1 MQALFETGTIY
12 SNFTPII
19 KSPVIAYRISGP
31 DVLEILKRLTKKN
44 FSKDHSRV
52 RFIKLYKNKGQLLD
66 ECSVVYFKSPKSFTG
81 EDVCEVFLHGSPL
94 IASQFEQTL
103 KEFKISGLR
112 LAKNG
117 EFSYRSVL
125 NNKNSLKQAKA
136 INQII
141 SNESFSSL
149 EYNKKLLFEG
159 DQASGLTILRDE
171 IVDLFSEITASIDFV
186 DDEEFNFKKI
196 MKKIKLYFDKCH
208 NILQKTKNTKKEKNI
223 CKIMLIGP
231 VNVGKS
237 TLFNKII
244 DKERAIVTNIKGTTR
259 DILSNEFVFD
269 GRMFE
274 IFDTAGHRVKQG
286 KIEKVGYKKAQQLS
300 SEIDHFFIL
309 SEKQSAKKQI
319 NSLKKDFGIKNNY
332 TLVETKSDQYQYN
345 SQNVKINHNLDRDNI
360 LSKLKMSLI
369 HKKYISSKAR
379 KIDFNDEE
387 IDFLENILQYK
398 NDIFYEGDILIIA
411 QIMRNI
417 LDDFSYEFGYI
428 NIEDVYDR
436 VFSNFCI
443 GK

>member
-1 MQALFETGTIY
+1 M
-12 SNFTPII
+12 
-19 KSPVIAYRISGP
+19 SPVIGYRISGD
-31 DVLEILKRLTKKN
+31 DVLEILRKLTQKN
-44 FSKDHSRV
+44 FSKDHSKV
-52 RFIKLYKNKGQLLD
+52 RIVKLYKKDGSLLD

-81 EDVCEVFLHGSPL
+81 EDVCEIFLHGSPL

-103 KEFKISGLR
+103 KEFKIPDLR

-125 NNKNSLKQAKA
+125 NSKNSLKQAKA

-141 SNESFSSL
+141 SNDSFSSL

-196 MKKIKLYFDKCH
+196 IKKAKLFFDKCH
-208 NILQKTKNTKKEKNI
+208 NILQKTKNLKKEKNI

-259 DILSNEFVFD
+259 DVLSNEFVFD
-269 GRMFE
+269 GKMFE
-274 IFDTAGHRVKQG
+274 IFDTAGHRDKQG

-345 SQNVKINHNLDRDNI
+345 SQNVKINHHLDRDNI

-369 HKKYISSKAR
+369 HNKYISSKAK

-398 NDIFYEGDILIIA
+398 KDILNESDILIIA

-428 NIEDVYDR
+428 NNEDVYDR

>member
-1 MQALFETGTIY
+1 M
-12 SNFTPII
+12 
-19 KSPVIAYRISGP
+19 SPVIGYRISGD
-31 DVLEILKRLTKKN
+31 DVLEILRKLTQKN
-44 FSKDHSRV
+44 FSKDHSKV
-52 RFIKLYKNKGQLLD
+52 RIVKLYKKDGSLLD

-81 EDVCEVFLHGSPL
+81 EDVCEIFLHGSPL

-103 KEFKISGLR
+103 NDFKIPGLR

-125 NNKNSLKQAKA
+125 NSKNSLKQAKA

-141 SNESFSSL
+141 SNDSFSSL

-159 DQASGLTILRDE
+159 DQASGLVFLRDE

-196 MKKIKLYFDKCH
+196 MKKVKLYFDKCH
-208 NILQKTKNTKKEKNI
+208 NILQKTNNLNKEKNI

-259 DILSNEFVFD
+259 DVLSNQFVFD
-269 GRMFE
+269 GKMFE
-274 IFDTAGHRVKQG
+274 IFDTAGHRDKQG
-286 KIEKVGYKKAQQLS
+286 KIEKFGYKKAQQLS
-300 SEIDHFFIL
+300 SEIDHFFVL
-309 SEKQSAKKQI
+309 SDKYSSKKQI
-319 NSLKKDFGIKNNY
+319 SSLKRDFSIKNNY
-332 TLVETKSDQYQYN
+332 TLVETKSDQYQYQ
-345 SQNVKINHNLDRDNI
+345 SKNVKINHNLERDAV
-360 LSKLKMSLI
+360 LSKLKISFI
-369 HKKYISSKAR
+369 HKKYISSKVK

-398 NDIFYEGDILIIA
+398 HDILNESDILIIA
-411 QIMRNI
+411 QIIRNI

-428 NIEDVYDR
+428 NNEDVYDR

>member
-1 MQALFETGTIY
+1 M
-12 SNFTPII
+12 
-19 KSPVIAYRISGP
+19 SPVIGYRISGD
-31 DVLEILKRLTKKN
+31 DVLEILRKLTQKN
-44 FSKDHSRV
+44 FSKDHSKV
-52 RFIKLYKNKGQLLD
+52 RIVKLYKKDGSLLD

-103 KEFKISGLR
+103 KDFKIPGLR

-141 SNESFSSL
+141 SNGSFSSL

-196 MKKIKLYFDKCH
+196 MKKVKLYFDKCH
-208 NILQKTKNTKKEKNI
+208 NILQKTKNIRKEKNI

-231 VNVGKS
+231 VNAGKS

-269 GRMFE
+269 GKMFE
-274 IFDTAGHRVKQG
+274 IFDTAGHRDKQG

-309 SEKQSAKKQI
+309 SEKQSTKKQI
-319 NSLKKDFGIKNNY
+319 NSLKKDFDIKNNY

-345 SQNVKINHNLDRDNI
+345 SKNVKINHNLDRDSI
-360 LSKLKMSLI
+360 LSKLKISLI
-369 HKKYISSKAR
+369 HKKYISSKAK

-398 NDIFYEGDILIIA
+398 NEILNESDILIIA

-428 NIEDVYDR
+428 NNEDVYDR

>member
-12 SNFTPII
+12 SNFTPIV

-31 DVLEILKRLTKKN
+31 DVLDILKSLTNQN
-44 FSKDHSRV
+44 FKQDHARV
-52 RFIKLYKNKGQLLD
+52 RFVKLFTNEGKVLD

-81 EDVCEVFLHGSPL
+81 EDVCEIFLHGSPL
-94 IASQFEQTL
+94 VASQFEQTL
-103 KEFKISGLR
+103 KDFKIPGLR

-125 NNKNSLKQAKA
+125 NRKNSLKQAKA

-141 SNESFSSL
+141 ANDSLSSL

-159 DQASGLTILRDE
+159 DSVSGLLSLREE
-171 IVDLFSEITASIDFV
+171 IVNLFAEITASIDFV
-186 DDEEFNFKKI
+186 DDEDFNFKKI
-196 MKKIKLYFDKCH
+196 INKLSLFFVKCH
-208 NILQKTKNTKKEKNI
+208 NILQKTKNIQKEKTV
-223 CKIMLIGP
+223 CKIMLVGP

-244 DKERAIVTNIKGTTR
+244 DIERAIVTNIKGTTR
-259 DILSNEFVFD
+259 DVLSNEFVFD
-269 GRMFE
+269 GKKYE
-274 IFDTAGHRVKQG
+274 LFDTAGYRDKQG
-286 KIEKVGYKKAQQLS
+286 KIEKFGYKKAQQISLD
-300 SEIDHFFIL
+300 IDHFLIL
-309 SEKQSAKKQI
+309 SDKHTTKTQM
-319 NSLKKDFGIKNNY
+319 NLMKKDFNIKDNF
-332 TLVETKSDQYQYN
+332 TLIETKSDQYQYN
-345 SQNVKINHNLDRDNI
+345 SKNIKINHNLERDII
-360 LSKLKMSLI
+360 LSKLKISLI
-369 HKKYISSKAR
+369 HKRYVSTKIR

-387 IDFLENILQYK
+387 IVFLDNILQYK
-398 NDIFYEGDILIIA
+398 NDLLNESDILIIA

-428 NIEDVYDR
+428 NNEDVYDR

>member
-1 MQALFETGTIY
+1 M
-12 SNFTPII
+12 
-19 KSPVIAYRISGP
+19 SPVIGYRISGD
-31 DVLEILKRLTKKN
+31 DVLEILRKLTQKN
-44 FSKDHSRV
+44 FSKDHSKV
-52 RFIKLYKNKGQLLD
+52 RIVKLYKKDGSLLD

-81 EDVCEVFLHGSPL
+81 EDVCEIFLHGSPL

-103 KEFKISGLR
+103 NDFKISGLR

-125 NNKNSLKQAKA
+125 NSKNSLKQAKA

-141 SNESFSSL
+141 SNDSFSSL

-159 DQASGLTILRDE
+159 DQASGLVVLRDE
-171 IVDLFSEITASIDFV
+171 IIDLFSEITASIDFV

-196 MKKIKLYFDKCH
+196 MKKLKLYFNKCH
-208 NILQKTKNTKKEKNI
+208 NILQKTKNIRIEKNI

-269 GRMFE
+269 GKMFE
-274 IFDTAGHRVKQG
+274 IFDTAGHRDKQG

-309 SEKQSAKKQI
+309 SEKQSTKKQI
-319 NSLKKDFGIKNNY
+319 NSLKKDFGIISNY

-345 SQNVKINHNLDRDNI
+345 SKNVKINHNMDRDRI
-360 LSKLKMSLI
+360 LSNLKISLI
-369 HKKYISSKAR
+369 HKKYISSKAK
-379 KIDFNDEE
+379 KIDFNDDEMV
-387 IDFLENILQYK
+387 FLENILQYK
-398 NDIFYEGDILIIA
+398 NDLINESDILIIA

-428 NIEDVYDR
+428 NNEDVYDK

>member
-1 MQALFETGTIY
+1 V
-12 SNFTPII
+12 
-19 KSPVIAYRISGP
+19 KSPVIGYRVSGD
-31 DVLEILKRLTKKN
+31 DVLDILKKLTNKN

-52 RFIKLYKNKGQLLD
+52 RIVKLYKKDGSLLD

-81 EDVCEVFLHGSPL
+81 EDVCEIFLHGSPL

-103 KEFKISGLR
+103 REFKIPGLR
-112 LAKNG
+112 MAKNG
-117 EFSYRSVL
+117 EFSYRSIL
-125 NNKNSLKQAKA
+125 NSKNSLKQAKA

-141 SNESFSSL
+141 SNDSFSSL

-159 DQASGLTILRDE
+159 DQASGLVILRDE

-208 NILQKTKNTKKEKNI
+208 NILQKTKNIRKQKNI

-259 DILSNEFVFD
+259 DVLSNQFVFD
-269 GRMFE
+269 GKMFE
-274 IFDTAGHRVKQG
+274 IFDTAGHRDKQG
-286 KIEKVGYKKAQQLS
+286 KIEKFGYKKAQQLS
-300 SEIDHFFIL
+300 SEIDHFFVL
-309 SEKQSAKKQI
+309 SDKYSSKKQI
-319 NSLKKDFGIKNNY
+319 SSLKRDFGIKNNY
-332 TLVETKSDQYQYN
+332 TLVETKSDQYKYQ
-345 SQNVKINHNLDRDNI
+345 SKNVKINHNLERDSV
-360 LSKLKMSLI
+360 LSKLKISLI
-369 HKKYISSKAR
+369 HKKYISSKVK

-398 NDIFYEGDILIIA
+398 YDILNESDILIVA

-428 NIEDVYDR
+428 NNEDVYDR

>member
-1 MQALFETGTIY
+1 MFKSGTIY
-12 SNFTPII
+12 SNFTPLV
-19 KSPVIAYRISGP
+19 KSPVIGYRISGD
-31 DVLEILKRLTKKN
+31 DVLEILKKLTNKN
-44 FSKDHSRV
+44 FSKDHSHVRV
-52 RFIKLYKNKGQLLD
+52 VKLFKKNGSLLD
-66 ECSVVYFKSPKSFTG
+66 ESSVVYFKSPKSFTG

-196 MKKIKLYFDKCH
+196 IKKIKLYFDKCH
-208 NILQKTKNTKKEKNI
+208 NILQKAKNTKKEKNI
-223 CKIMLIGP
+223 CKIMLIGQ

-274 IFDTAGHRVKQG
+274 IFDTAGHRDKQG

-309 SEKQSAKKQI
+309 SEKQSTKKQI
-319 NSLKKDFGIKNNY
+319 YSLKKDFGIKNNY

-345 SQNVKINHNLDRDNI
+345 SKNVKINHNLDRDNI

-398 NDIFYEGDILIIA
+398 NDILNESDILIIA

-428 NIEDVYDR
+428 NNEDVYDR

>member
-1 MQALFETGTIY
+1 M
-12 SNFTPII
+12 
-19 KSPVIAYRISGP
+19 KSPVIGYRISGD
-31 DVLEILKRLTKKN
+31 DVLEILKKLTNKN

-52 RFIKLYKNKGQLLD
+52 KIVKIFKRDGSLLD

-103 KEFKISGLR
+103 KEFKIPGLR

-125 NNKNSLKQAKA
+125 NSKNSLKQAKA

-141 SNESFSSL
+141 SNDSFSLL

-196 MKKIKLYFDKCH
+196 MKKAKLYFNKCH
-208 NILQKTKNTKKEKNI
+208 NILQKMKNI
-223 CKIMLIGP
+223 RKKKNVCKIMLIGP

-259 DILSNEFVFD
+259 DVLSNQFFFD
-269 GRMFE
+269 GKMFE
-274 IFDTAGHRVKQG
+274 IFDTAGYRDRQG

-300 SEIDHFFIL
+300 SEIDHFFVL
-309 SEKQSAKKQI
+309 SDKYSTKKQI
-319 NSLKKDFGIKNNY
+319 NSLKRDFVIKNNY
-332 TLVETKSDQYQYN
+332 SLVETKSDQYQYQ
-345 SQNVKINHNLDRDNI
+345 SKNVKINHNLERDSI
-360 LSKLKMSLI
+360 LSRLKISLI
-369 HKKYISSKAR
+369 HKKYISSKAK

-387 IDFLENILQYK
+387 VNFLENLLQYK
-398 NDIFYEGDILIIA
+398 SDILNERDILIIA

-417 LDDFSYEFGYI
+417 LDDFSFEFGYI
-428 NIEDVYDR
+428 NNEDVYDR

>member
-1 MQALFETGTIY
+1 MFKSGTIY
-12 SNFTPII
+12 SNFTPLV
-19 KSPVIAYRISGP
+19 KSPVIGYRISGD
-31 DVLEILKRLTKKN
+31 DVLEILKKLTNKN
-44 FSKDHSRV
+44 FSKDHSHVRV
-52 RFIKLYKNKGQLLD
+52 VKLFKKNGSLLD
-66 ECSVVYFKSPKSFTG
+66 ESSVVYFKSPKSFTG

-208 NILQKTKNTKKEKNI
+208 NILQKAKNTKKEKNI

-274 IFDTAGHRVKQG
+274 IFDTAGHRDKQG

-398 NDIFYEGDILIIA
+398 NDILNESDILIIA

-428 NIEDVYDR
+428 NNEDVYDR

>member
-1 MQALFETGTIY
+1 MFETGTIY

-31 DVLEILKRLTKKN
+31 DVLDVLKRLTKTN
-44 FSKDHSRV
+44 FNKDHSRIRIV
-52 RFIKLYKNKGQLLD
+52 RLYKKDGSLLD

-103 KEFKISGLR
+103 KDFKIPSLR

-125 NNKNSLKQAKA
+125 NSKNSLKQAKA

-141 SNESFSSL
+141 SNDSFSSL

-159 DQASGLTILRDE
+159 DQASGLTVLREE
-171 IVDLFSEITASIDFV
+171 IIDLFSEITASIDFV
-186 DDEEFNFKKI
+186 DDEEFNFKNIIKKAKI
-196 MKKIKLYFDKCH
+196 YFEKCH
-208 NILQKTKNTKKEKNI
+208 NILQKLNNSKKEKNI

-259 DILSNEFVFD
+259 DILSNQLVFD
-269 GRMFE
+269 GKMFE
-274 IFDTAGHRVKQG
+274 IFDTAGHRDKQG

-309 SEKQSAKKQI
+309 SDKHSTKKQI
-319 NSLKKDFGIKNNY
+319 NSLRKDFEIKSNY

-345 SQNVKINHNLDRDNI
+345 SKNVKINHNLDRDSI
-360 LSKLKMSLI
+360 FSKLKISLI
-369 HKKYISSKAR
+369 HKKYISSKAK

-387 IDFLENILQYK
+387 AVFLENILQYK
-398 NDIFYEGDILIIA
+398 DDILNESDILIIA

-428 NIEDVYDR
+428 NNEDVYDR

>member
-1 MQALFETGTIY
+1 MAQVLFIL
-12 SNFTPII
+12 ILLHLV
-19 KSPVIAYRISGP
+19 KSPVIGYRISGD
-31 DVLEILKRLTKKN
+31 DVLEILKKLTQKN
-44 FSKDHSRV
+44 FSKDHSNV
-52 RFIKLYKNKGQLLD
+52 RIVKLYKKDGSLLD

-103 KEFKISGLR
+103 KDFKIPGLR

-125 NNKNSLKQAKA
+125 NSKNSLKQAKA

-141 SNESFSSL
+141 SNDSFSSL

-159 DQASGLTILRDE
+159 DQASGLVVLRDE

-196 MKKIKLYFDKCH
+196 MKKVKLYFDKCH
-208 NILQKTKNTKKEKNI
+208 NILQKTKNIRKEKNI

-259 DILSNEFVFD
+259 DVLSNEFVFD
-269 GRMFE
+269 GKMFE
-274 IFDTAGHRVKQG
+274 IFDTAGHRDKQG
-286 KIEKVGYKKAQQLS
+286 KIEKFGYKKAQQLS
-300 SEIDHFFIL
+300 SEIDHFFVL
-309 SEKQSAKKQI
+309 SDKYSSKKQI
-319 NSLKKDFGIKNNY
+319 SSLKRDFGIKNNY
-332 TLVETKSDQYQYN
+332 TLVETKSDQYQYQ
-345 SQNVKINHNLDRDNI
+345 SKNVKINHNLDRDSV
-360 LSKLKMSLI
+360 LSKLKISLI
-369 HKKYISSKAR
+369 HKKYISSKVK

-398 NDIFYEGDILIIA
+398 HDILNESDILIIA

-428 NIEDVYDR
+428 NNEDVYDR

>member
-1 MQALFETGTIY
+1 LFKPGTIF
-12 SNFTPII
+12 SNFTPLV
-19 KSPVIAYRISGP
+19 KSPVIGYRISGD
-31 DVLEILKRLTKKN
+31 DVLEILKKLTNKN
-44 FSKDHSRV
+44 FSKEHSKV
-52 RFIKLYKNKGQLLD
+52 RIVKLYKKDGSLLD
-66 ECSVVYFKSPKSFTG
+66 ECSLVYFKSPKSFTG

-103 KEFKISGLR
+103 KEFKIPGLR

-125 NNKNSLKQAKA
+125 NSKNSLKQAKA

-141 SNESFSSL
+141 SNDSFSSL

-159 DQASGLTILRDE
+159 DQASGLIILRDK

-186 DDEEFNFKKI
+186 DDEEFNFKQI
-196 MKKIKLYFDKCH
+196 MKKLKLYFDKCN
-208 NILQKTKNTKKEKNI
+208 NILQKTKNLKKEKSI

-259 DILSNEFVFD
+259 DILSNEFVFN

-274 IFDTAGHRVKQG
+274 IFDTAGYRQNQG
-286 KIEKVGYKKAQQLS
+286 KIEKFGYKKAQQLS
-300 SEIDHFFIL
+300 SEIDHFFVL
-309 SEKQSAKKQI
+309 FDKYSSKKQI
-319 NSLKKDFGIKNNY
+319 NSLKRDFGIKNNY
-332 TLVETKSDQYQYN
+332 TLVETKSDQYQYQ
-345 SQNVKINHNLDRDNI
+345 SKNVKINHNLDKDRV
-360 LSKLKMSLI
+360 LSRLKLSMI
-369 HKKYISSKAR
+369 HKKYVSSKVK

-387 IDFLENILQYK
+387 IDFLENISQYK
-398 NDIFYEGDILIIA
+398 QDILNESDILIIA

-428 NIEDVYDR
+428 NNEDVYDR